1 MINSA
6 LWYREF
12 GAPEAVLRLENAPP
26 AALTAG
32 NVRVAMRLAPV
43 NASDLIPL
51 SGAYRH
57 RVVPPAVAGYEGVGV
72 VTETTPGRSICSAG
86 GCCRCGARA
95 PGSAWSAA
103 RRRWRCRC
111 RTR

>member
-32 NVRVAMRLAPV
+32 NVRVAM
-43 NASDLIPL
+43 
-51 SGAYRH
+51 
-57 RVVPPAVAGYEGVGV
+57 
-72 VTETTPGRSICSAG
+72 
-86 GCCRCGARA
+86 
-95 PGSAWSAA
+95 
-103 RRRWRCRC
+103 
-111 RTR
+111 